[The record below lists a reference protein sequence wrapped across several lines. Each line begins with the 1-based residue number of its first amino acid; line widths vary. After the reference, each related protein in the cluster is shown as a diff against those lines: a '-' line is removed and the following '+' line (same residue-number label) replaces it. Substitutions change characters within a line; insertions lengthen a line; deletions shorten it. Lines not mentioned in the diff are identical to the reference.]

1 MNKKRLNLQ
10 RIMKN
15 PNILKAIKP
24 TKSVGLTRLFG
35 PFGPFLALFVVKTSK
50 IWCIIL
56 LFNNPRQTNFIGRK
70 EYEDS
75 TFILSN
81 TLTQTLRFVT
91 HIRFPSYHVT
101 LHHAPHTIH
110 TPHHI
115 TSHY

>member
-1 MNKKRLNLQ
+1 MNKKVEFTTGYEES
-10 RIMKN
+10 KYF
-15 PNILKAIKP
+15 LKAIKP
-24 TKSVGLTRLFG
+24 TKSVGLTPL
-35 PFGPFLALFVVKTSK
+35 LALFVTKMSK

-75 TFILSN
+75 AFILSN

-101 LHHAPHTIH
+101 
-110 TPHHI
+110 TPRTAHGYTRHI